1 MSVQTECS
9 AKVWDRPT
17 ALFNVESEESVVG
30 IEITDFA
37 GRLPEPMVAVFVVC
51 FTDGA
56 KVFLDA
62 ETARMVAAQ
71 ILNAADH
78 LDAGATTLG
87 GH

>member
-1 MSVQTECS
+1 MTVTTEIS

-17 ALFNVESEESVVG
+17 ALFNVEGEESVVG
-30 IEITDFA
+30 IEITDLG
-37 GRLPEPMVAVFVVC
+37 GRLPQPMVAVFVVC
-51 FTDGA
+51 MTDGT

-78 LDAGATTLG
+78 LDAGATVLG

>member
-1 MSVQTECS
+1 ML
-9 AKVWDRPT
+9 A
-17 ALFNVESEESVVG
+17 
-30 IEITDFA
+30 I
-37 GRLPEPMVAVFVVC
+37 FVVC
-51 FTDGA
+51 NTDGT

>member
-1 MSVQTECS
+1 MSVTTECS

-17 ALFNVESEESVVG
+17 AGFYVEREESVVG
-30 IEITDFA
+30 IEITDLG
-37 GRLPEPMVAVFVVC
+37 GRLVEPMLAIFVVC
-51 FTDGA
+51 NTDGT